1 MAVMADQTGTSD
13 PLRGLSDILANNRA
27 GPGES
32 TLTLAQIISAYSSLT
47 RLPLSAGT
55 GADVDVL
62 QTDCH

>member
-32 TLTLAQIISAYSSLT
+32 TLTLAQLISAYSS
-47 RLPLSAGT
+47 
-55 GADVDVL
+55 
-62 QTDCH
+62 